1 MASKEWTKYIRFL
14 IHVMMMYLFIGI
26 FKVSGFENTSEE
38 DYMNSYKVNAVGPAL
53 LSKVSPFI
61 CTNT

>member
-1 MASKEWTKYIRFL
+1 
-14 IHVMMMYLFIGI
+14 MMMYLFIGI